1 MTSLPCRRK
10 LAPFFLLLLSLFI
23 LPSASLRAQLPESAS
38 GRQTTPAANSPA
50 VEQGEKDEAAELK
63 HSKMVAAIGRM
74 MGISTDAAATTF
86 EVINF
91 AVLAIVVGGF
101 LLKTMPKT
109 FRNRTSAIQKELSDA
124 RSATEQ
130 ASVRLNSVEA
140 RLAKL
145 DEQIAQMKTQAEID
159 VLAEEQR
166 FRTATEEEK
175 VKILAGAEQEIA
187 SATQQAR
194 RQLQQYAAGLAI
206 DQASRRLVITEETDR
221 LLIRNFS
228 QRLGEQGTKGG
239 EN

>member
-1 MTSLPCRRK
+1 MTFPSSLKK
-10 LAPFFLLLLSLFI
+10 LGTYVVLFSVFVI
-23 LPSASLRAQLPESAS
+23 PSAFLHGQVPTTAS

-63 HSKMVAAIGRM
+63 HSKMVAAIGHM

-86 EVINF
+86 EVLNF

-101 LLKTMPKT
+101 LLKTMPKV
-109 FRNRTSAIQKELSDA
+109 FRNRSSAIQKELSEA

-130 ASVRLNSVEA
+130 ASVRLNSVEE

-145 DEQIAQMKTQAEID
+145 DDQIEQMKTQADTDAIG
-159 VLAEEQR
+159 EERR
-166 FRTATEEEK
+166 FRAAAEEEK
-175 VKILAGAEQEIA
+175 IKILAVAEQEIA
-187 SATQQAR
+187 SATEQAR

-206 DQASRRLVITEETDR
+206 DQAARRLVITEETDR
-221 LLIRNFS
+221 LLIRNFA

>member
-1 MTSLPCRRK
+1 MTFPSSLKK
-10 LAPFFLLLLSLFI
+10 LGTHIVLLSVFVI
-23 LPSASLRAQLPESAS
+23 PSAFLHGQVPTTAS

-50 VEQGEKDEAAELK
+50 VEQDEKDEAAELK
-63 HSKMVAAIGRM
+63 HSKMVAAIGHM

-86 EVINF
+86 EVLNF

-101 LLKTMPKT
+101 LLKTMPKV
-109 FRNRTSAIQKELSDA
+109 FRNRSSAIQKELSEA

-130 ASVRLNSVEA
+130 ASVRLNSVEE

-145 DEQIAQMKTQAEID
+145 DDQIEQMKTQADTDAI
-159 VLAEEQR
+159 EEERR
-166 FRTATEEEK
+166 FRAAAEEEK
-175 VKILAGAEQEIA
+175 IKILAVAEQEIA
-187 SATQQAR
+187 SATEQAR

-206 DQASRRLVITEETDR
+206 DQAARRLVITEETDR
-221 LLIRNFS
+221 LLIRNFA

>member
-1 MTSLPCRRK
+1 MTFPSSLKK
-10 LAPFFLLLLSLFI
+10 LGTHIVLLSVFVI
-23 LPSASLRAQLPESAS
+23 PSAFLHGQVPTTAS

-63 HSKMVAAIGRM
+63 HSKMVAAIGHM

-86 EVINF
+86 EVLNF

-101 LLKTMPKT
+101 LLKTMPKV
-109 FRNRTSAIQKELSDA
+109 FRNRSSAIQKELSEA

-130 ASVRLNSVEA
+130 ASVRLNSVEE

-145 DEQIAQMKTQAEID
+145 DDQIEQMKTQADTDAIG
-159 VLAEEQR
+159 EERR
-166 FRTATEEEK
+166 FRAAAEEEK
-175 VKILAGAEQEIA
+175 IKILAVAEQEIA
-187 SATQQAR
+187 SATEQAR

-206 DQASRRLVITEETDR
+206 DQAARRLVITEETDR
-221 LLIRNFS
+221 LLIRNFA